1 MSTTTSRRLHR
12 RTLPICLAA
21 TLVGGVVV
29 LLPSTAIAGGDGHG
43 DGDGHGHWH
52 WRDAR
57 SVIFVNGDGMAAAH
71 REAAR
76 LDQEGFDG
84 RLAMDSLP
92 IAGLQTTDARDPEDT
107 VTDSAAAAS
116 AWATGVKT
124 YNGAISV
131 DVDGNPLPTIG
142 AEAQQAGLATG
153 LVTTA
158 QVTDATPA
166 AFFSNAV
173 NRSAQD
179 DIARQYLE
187 VTKPQVILGGGED
200 WWLPAGD
207 EGTYPP
213 RAGDTEDP
221 EVSRSTQGNLIEEA
235 QGLGYEYV
243 STAEEFAAADSDQ
256 LLGLFANEEMFQ
268 QRPEGEG
275 DEFSPV
281 VPLADMTTK
290 ALDLLSEDED
300 GFFLLIEEEA
310 VDEMSHNNNGTR
322 MLEAMRSLDAAV
334 EVARAYVAE
343 HPDTLLIVTGDHECG
358 GLTIEDVDATDE
370 SGPGGTLEQGT
381 PAAGDT
387 VSGEDGPFTVAGTD
401 GAFDFALDWTTT
413 AHTGAPTP
421 VTAEGPGSE
430 DLTGYYPNTHLHEVV
445 REVLLG

>member
-1 MSTTTSRRLHR
+1 MTTTRRRRLQR
-12 RTLPICLAA
+12 RTLPLCLAA
-21 TLVGGVVV
+21 TLVGGGVVV
-29 LLPSTAIAGGDGHG
+29 LLPGAASAGGDGHG
-43 DGDGHGHWH
+43 HGHP
-52 WRDAR
+52 R

-84 RLAMDSLP
+84 QLAMDSLP

-107 VTDSAAAAS
+107 ITDSAAAAS

-131 DVDGNPLPTIG
+131 DVDGNPLPVLG

-166 AFFSNAV
+166 AFFSNSV

-179 DIARQYLE
+179 DIARQYLQ

-207 EGTYPP
+207 EGTYAP
-213 RAGDTEDP
+213 RVGDTEDP
-221 EVSRSTQGNLIEEA
+221 EVSRSTQGDLVA
-235 QGLGYEYV
+235 QAEGLGYEYV
-243 STAEEFAAADSDQ
+243 STPAEFAAADSDL

-268 QRPEGEG
+268 QRPEGQG
-275 DEFSPV
+275 DEFSPL

-290 ALDLLSEDED
+290 ALDILSADED
-300 GFFLLIEEEA
+300 GFFLLVEEEA
-310 VDEMSHNNNGTR
+310 VDEMSHANNGTR
-322 MLEAMRSLDAAV
+322 MLQAMRSLDAAV
-334 EVARAYVAE
+334 EVAEAYVAE

-358 GLTIEDVDATDE
+358 GLTIEDVDPEDE
-370 SGPGGTLEQGT
+370 SGPGGTLPQET
-381 PAAGDT
+381 AVAGDT
-387 VSGEDGPFTVAGTD
+387 ESGEDGPFLVAGSED
-401 GAFDFALDWTTT
+401 YDFALDWTTT
-413 AHTGAPTP
+413 GHTGAPTV

-430 DLTGYYPNTHLHEVV
+430 QLTGYYPNTHLHEVV

>member
-1 MSTTTSRRLHR
+1 MPTTTSGHPYRWA
-12 RTLPICLAA
+12 LPISLTA
-21 TLVGGVVV
+21 TLVGGVLV
-29 LLPSTAIAGGDGHG
+29 LSPSLVAAGDDGG
-43 DGDGHGHWH
+43 GHGHG
-52 WRDAR
+52 AR

-84 RLAMDSLP
+84 QLAMDSLP

-107 VTDSAAAAS
+107 VTDSAAGAS

-131 DVDGNPLPTIG
+131 DVDGNPLPVLG
-142 AEAQQAGLATG
+142 AEAREAGLATG

-158 QVTDATPA
+158 QVTDASPA
-166 AFFSNAV
+166 AFFSNSV

-187 VTKPQVILGGGED
+187 VSKPQVILGGGED

-213 RAGDTEDP
+213 RTGDTEDP
-221 EVSRSTQGNLIEEA
+221 EVSRSTQGDLVA
-235 QGLGYEYV
+235 QAEGLGYEYV
-243 STAEEFAAADSDQ
+243 STAEEFAQSDSDQ

-275 DEFSPV
+275 DEFDPV
-281 VPLADMTTK
+281 VPLADMAGR
-290 ALDLLSEDED
+290 ALDILSQDED
-300 GFFLLIEEEA
+300 GFFLLIEEEG
-310 VDEMSHNNNGTR
+310 VDEMSHDNNGTR
-322 MLEAMRSLDAAV
+322 MLQAMRSLDAAV

-358 GLTIEDVDATDE
+358 GLSIEDVDPEDE
-370 SGPGGTLEQGT
+370 SGPGGTLPQDT
-381 PAAGDT
+381 PAEGDT
-387 VSGEDGPFTVAGTD
+387 VSGEDGPFVVAGSEEY
-401 GAFDFALDWTTT
+401 DFTLDWTTT
-413 AHTGAPTP
+413 AHTGVPTV
-421 VTAEGPGSE
+421 VTATGPGSKE
-430 DLTGYYPNTHLHEVV
+430 LTGIYPNTRLHGVM
-445 REVLLG
+445 REALLG